1 MVIGLDLGTSGLKAL
16 AIAEDQSILA
26 ESSAA
31 LSVARPHDGWSE
43 QDPAAWIAAAESAVG
58 ALLDRI
64 DAKAVRGIGLSGQMH
79 GATLLDASDRVLRP
93 CMLWNDTRSHAEA
106 AALDADPRF
115 REITGNIV
123 FPGFTAPKLAWVRR
137 HEPQVF
143 ENIRKVLLPKDYL
156 RLWLTGEH
164 VSEMSDAAGTGWL
177 DMAARDW
184 SEALLDA
191 TGLDRDRMPRLVEG
205 SEVSGRLRPE
215 LAARW
220 GLPAEVV
227 VAGGGGDN
235 AASAVG
241 MGVVRPGTAF
251 VSLGTSGVLFAA
263 TDGFH
268 PNAASAVHSFCH
280 ALPESWH
287 QMGVILAAADAMN
300 WFAGVLGS
308 PAAALTEDLGDLQAP
323 SRTLFLPYLGGE
335 RTPHNDAHIRAS
347 FLHMGHD
354 TDRAALVRAVLEG
367 VSFAIRDSRDA
378 LASTGTRFDRLIGV
392 GGGTRSEYW
401 LKAIATALEMP
412 VELPVA
418 GDFGGAFGAAR
429 LGLMAASGQG
439 AEIATPPAI
448 SRVVEPER
456 DLCGAFSEAHGRY
469 RESYAALSAL
479 GRG

>member
-16 AIAEDQSILA
+16 AMAEDQSILA

-31 LSVARPHDGWSE
+31 LTVARPHDGWSE
-43 QDPAAWIAAAESAVG
+43 QDPASWIAAAGSAIGSLMGKIDASAVH
-58 ALLDRI
+58 A
-64 DAKAVRGIGLSGQMH
+64 IGLSGQMH

-177 DMAARDW
+177 DVAARDW
-184 SEALLDA
+184 SEALLEA
-191 TGLDRDRMPRLVEG
+191 TGLDRGRMPRLVEG

-220 GLPAEVV
+220 GLASDVV
-227 VAGGGGDN
+227 IAGGGGDN

-241 MGVVRPGTAF
+241 MGVVKPGTAF

-308 PAAALTEDLGDLQAP
+308 PAAALTADLGDLQTP

-429 LGLMAASGQG
+429 LGLMAASGQD